1 MKLSRCIAAV
11 ALAFA
16 GAAFAQSYPTRPV
29 KIIVAFTP
37 GSATDIV
44 ARLVADAFTRS
55 MGQTFIVENKPG
67 AGGTLGTDYVV
78 AQPADGYTFL
88 MSSSGPIAITPMLGK
103 KLATDP
109 QAALEPVVLVADVAN
124 VLVVNPEYKSKTIPE
139 LVKDAKARP
148 GALNYASTGVG
159 TVAHLAGAAFAD
171 KAGIQT
177 THVPYKGAEA
187 VTDVMAGRVDF
198 MFATLP
204 SVIGQI
210 KGGKLVPIGQIAP
223 ARVKALPNVPT
234 MKELGYEGLENG
246 SWFGLFAAKG
256 TPKAIID
263 KMNAQVNVILK
274 EPETQ
279 EHLERQGATPV
290 GGSPEDYKKFIAND
304 IAFWR
309 PVVVKTGAN
318 AN

>member
-1 MKLSRCIAAV
+1 MAN
-11 ALAFA
+11 ALV
-16 GAAFAQSYPTRPV
+16 T
-29 KIIVAFTP
+29 
-37 GSATDIV
+37 
-44 ARLVADAFTRS
+44 
-55 MGQTFIVENKPG
+55 
-67 AGGTLGTDYVV
+67 
-78 AQPADGYTFL
+78 
-88 MSSSGPIAITPMLGK
+88 
-103 KLATDP
+103 
-109 QAALEPVVLVADVAN
+109 
-124 VLVVNPEYKSKTIPE
+124 NPEYKSKTVQD

-159 TVAHLAGAAFAD
+159 TVALLAGAAFAE

-210 KGGKLVPIGQIAP
+210 KGGKLVAIGQVAP

-246 SWFGLFAAKG
+246 SWFGMFAAKG
-256 TPKAIID
+256 TPKEIIE
-263 KMNAQVNVILK
+263 KMNAQVNAILK
-274 EPETQ
+274 EPETMDA
-279 EHLERQGATPV
+279 LERQGATPK
-290 GGSPEDYKKFIAND
+290 GGSPEDYKRFIAND
-304 IAFWR
+304 IAFWQ
-309 PVVVKTGAN
+309 PIVVKSGAS